1 MDDFVIYT
9 IIGLA
14 FGAIYAIASSGLVVT
29 YATSGIFNF
38 AHGAVGMFAAF
49 LYWQFRWGW
58 NWPAPIAIIL
68 VVVAICPVF
77 GILLERFV
85 IRGLR
90 NTMEIT
96 KIVVPIALLLLLT
109 GGASWIWGGTEPETM
124 KRFFGN
130 ARIQIGSDESGI
142 FISWH
147 HIIVM
152 IVAVALAALLF
163 VILHLTRMGVTM
175 RAVVDNPEL
184 TQLNGG
190 RPNRAS
196 AASWAIGASM
206 AGIAGVLIAS
216 LQNAAINSLALT
228 LLVVNAYAAA
238 IFGRLRSL
246 TLTFVG
252 SIVIGLAV
260 SYWNWISEVG
270 SKWRWLSG
278 FRVSIPVVLLFI
290 LLILLPQERL
300 RGAVVARV
308 KERFRMPTMSKSLIW
323 AGAIV
328 VFFLAAVPVI
338 QRAPVVLLSTGLALG
353 IISLSLVL
361 LTGYAGE
368 INLAPLTF
376 AGIGAIAAQQFDVG
390 NSARSGF
397 SIVGIIFLL
406 LVGAAVGW
414 VVGLLFRNV
423 YGRKAVA
430 ISTVVFAGLGA
441 VSAIWLEGE
450 SSGSYI
456 RESMSLTGILVVAA
470 VCALVGAIVALPALR
485 LRGLYLGLATF
496 AFAVFVTN
504 MVFKQRSAL
513 NLNIPWV
520 GDGEDFEINLFT
532 GGAVFIPRP
541 SWFGIDFGESS
552 KAYMV
557 LLAAVFAL
565 IGLGLVLLRRNAYG
579 RQLAAMK
586 DSPAACATLGLNIVR
601 LKLSVFALS
610 SAIAGV
616 GGMFYVA
623 IVGTANEDS
632 FVIFASLPIVLLL
645 VVAGIGYV
653 SGAFAGGI
661 LAGVFFVMISDVFG
675 KLSTDYSA
683 FEWLFNDVLKNF
695 FFFVGPAFAA
705 VTLASNPG
713 GFLNDM
719 FNNYRPLTTRK
730 GLPVLGAWG
739 AFQGAYYLVLVFDW
753 VGMWTFMLVS
763 LGVALVLPA
772 IAQAIKPE
780 LYVDEETLRKK
791 KEATQPELIGIDR
804 DFSREDI
811 VLIDAALQM
820 PTGLG
825 EDRASSGG
833 ASSGGTS

>member
-1 MDDFVIYT
+1 MDEFIVNT
-9 IIGLA
+9 VIGLA

-38 AHGAVGMFAAF
+38 AHGAVGMFAAY
-49 LYWQFRWGW
+49 LYWQFRWEW
-58 NWPAPIAIIL
+58 NWPAPVVIVL
-68 VVVAICPVF
+68 VIGVICPIF
-77 GILLERFV
+77 GILLERIV

-109 GGASWIWGGTEPETM
+109 GGAAWIWGGTEPETM

-130 ARIQIGSDESGI
+130 ARIQIGSDTSGI

-152 IVAVALAALLF
+152 IVAMVMAGLLY
-163 VILHLTRMGVTM
+163 VVLQKTRMGITM

-184 TQLNGG
+184 TQLTGG

-196 AASWAIGASM
+196 AVSWAIGSAL
-206 AGIAGVLIAS
+206 AGTAGVLIAS
-216 LQNAAINSLALT
+216 LLNANINAFALT
-228 LLVVNAYAAA
+228 LIVVNAYAAA

-308 KERFRMPTMSKSLIW
+308 KERFRMPSLSKSFIW
-323 AGAIV
+323 AGGIV
-328 VFFLAAVPVI
+328 LFFLAAVPVI
-338 QRAPVVLLSTGLALG
+338 QRAPATLFSTGLAIG
-353 IISLSLVL
+353 IIALSLVL

-376 AGIGAIAAQQFDVG
+376 AGIGAIVAQQFDVG
-390 NSARSGF
+390 ISPRSEF
-397 SIVGIIFLL
+397 SLVGIIFLV
-406 LVGAAVGW
+406 LVGAVVGW
-414 VVGLLFRNV
+414 SIGLLFRKS
-423 YGRKAVA
+423 YGRLAIW
-430 ISTVVFAGLGA
+430 ISTAVFAVLGL
-441 VSAIWLEGE
+441 VSALWLEGE
-450 SSGSYI
+450 SSGIAI
-456 RESMSLTGILVVAA
+456 RESMSITGILVVAS
-470 VCALVGAIVALPALR
+470 VCALVGAIIALPALR

-496 AFAVFVTN
+496 AFAVFVSN
-504 MVFKQRSAL
+504 MVFKQRSTL

-520 GDGEDFEINLFT
+520 GDGEDFGVNLFW
-532 GGAVFIPRP
+532 GGGVLVPRP
-541 SWFGIDFGESS
+541 SWLGIDFSNN
-552 KAYMV
+552 KVYMV
-557 LLAAVFAL
+557 LLAAVFAI
-565 IGLGLVLLRRNAYG
+565 IGLGLVFLRRSAFG

-601 LKLSVFALS
+601 LKLAVFALS

-616 GGMFYVA
+616 GGIFYVA
-623 IVGTANEDS
+623 IAGTANEDT
-632 FVIFASLPIVLLL
+632 FIIFASLPIVLLL

-661 LAGVFFVMISDVFG
+661 LAGVFFVMMSNVFG
-675 KLSTDYSA
+675 KLSDDYSA
-683 FEWLFNDVLKNF
+683 FEWLFNDVIKNF
-695 FFFVGPAFAA
+695 FLFVGPAFAA
-705 VTLASNPG
+705 VTLANTPG

-719 FNNYRPLTTRK
+719 FDNYRPLATRK
-730 GLPVLGAWG
+730 GLPVLAAWG
-739 AFQGAYYLVLVFDW
+739 VFQGLFYWSLNLQW
-753 VGMWTFMLVS
+753 VGMWTFMLIS
-763 LGVALVLPA
+763 LGVGLFLPV
-772 IAQAIKPE
+772 IAQAIKPG
-780 LYVDEETLRKK
+780 LYVDEETLKAR

-804 DFSREDI
+804 DFTREDI
-811 VLIDAALQM
+811 VSIDATLKLPA
-820 PTGLG
+820 GLD
-825 EDRASSGG
+825 EDRTP
-833 ASSGGTS
+833 SGGTS

>member
-1 MDDFVIYT
+1 MDEFIVNT
-9 IIGLA
+9 VIGLA

-38 AHGAVGMFAAF
+38 AHGAVGMFAAY
-49 LYWQFRWGW
+49 LYWQFRWEW
-58 NWPAPIAIIL
+58 NWPAPVVIVL
-68 VVVAICPVF
+68 VIGVICPIF
-77 GILLERFV
+77 GILLERIV

-109 GGASWIWGGTEPETM
+109 GGAAWIWGGTEPETM

-130 ARIQIGSDESGI
+130 ARIQIGSDTSGI

-152 IVAVALAALLF
+152 IVAMVMAGLLY
-163 VILHLTRMGVTM
+163 VVLQKTRMGITM

-184 TQLNGG
+184 TQLTGG

-196 AASWAIGASM
+196 AVSWAIGSAL
-206 AGIAGVLIAS
+206 AGTAGVLIAS
-216 LQNAAINSLALT
+216 LLNANINAFALT
-228 LLVVNAYAAA
+228 LIVVNAYAAA

-278 FRVSIPVVLLFI
+278 FRVSIPVVMLFI

-308 KERFRMPTMSKSLIW
+308 KERFRMPSLSKSFIW
-323 AGAIV
+323 AGGIV
-328 VFFLAAVPVI
+328 LFFLAAVPVI
-338 QRAPVVLLSTGLALG
+338 QRAPATLFSTGLAIG
-353 IISLSLVL
+353 IIALSLVL

-376 AGIGAIAAQQFDVG
+376 AGIGAIVAQQFDVG
-390 NSARSGF
+390 ISPRSEF
-397 SIVGIIFLL
+397 SLVGIIFLV
-406 LVGAAVGW
+406 LVGAVVGW
-414 VVGLLFRNV
+414 SIGLLFRKS
-423 YGRKAVA
+423 YGRLAIW
-430 ISTVVFAGLGA
+430 ISTAVFAVLGL
-441 VSAIWLEGE
+441 VSALWLEGE
-450 SSGSYI
+450 SSGIAI
-456 RESMSLTGILVVAA
+456 RESMSLTGILVVASA
-470 VCALVGAIVALPALR
+470 CALVGAIIALPALR

-496 AFAVFVTN
+496 AFAVFVSN
-504 MVFKQRSAL
+504 MVFKQRSTL

-520 GDGEDFEINLFT
+520 GDGEDFGVNLFW
-532 GGAVFIPRP
+532 GGGVVIPRP
-541 SWFGIDFGESS
+541 SWLGIDFSNN
-552 KAYMV
+552 KVYMV
-557 LLAAVFAL
+557 LLAAVFAI
-565 IGLGLVLLRRNAYG
+565 IGLGLVFLRRSAFG

-601 LKLSVFALS
+601 LKLAVFALS

-616 GGMFYVA
+616 GGVFYVGV
-623 IVGTANEDS
+623 VGTANEDT
-632 FVIFASLPIVLLL
+632 FIIFASLPIVLLL

-661 LAGVFFVMISDVFG
+661 LAGVFFVMMSNVFG
-675 KLSTDYSA
+675 KLSDDYSA
-683 FEWLFNDVLKNF
+683 FEWLFNDVIKNF
-695 FFFVGPAFAA
+695 FLFVGPAFAA
-705 VTLASNPG
+705 VTLANTPG

-719 FNNYRPLTTRK
+719 FDNYRPLTTRK
-730 GLPVLGAWG
+730 GLPVLAAWG
-739 AFQGAYYLVLVFDW
+739 VFQGLFYWSLNLQW
-753 VGMWTFMLVS
+753 VGMWTFMLIS
-763 LGVALVLPA
+763 LGVGLFLPV
-772 IAQAIKPE
+772 IAQAIKPG
-780 LYVDEETLRKK
+780 LYVDEETSKAQ

-804 DFSREDI
+804 DFTREDI
-811 VLIDAALQM
+811 VSIDAALKL
-820 PTGLG
+820 PAGLD
-825 EDRASSGG
+825 EDKTP
-833 ASSGGTS
+833 SGGTS

>member
-1 MDDFVIYT
+1 MDDFIINT

-68 VVVAICPVF
+68 VVVVICPVF
-77 GILLERFV
+77 GVLLERFV

-124 KRFFGN
+124 RRFWGN
-130 ARIQIGSDESGI
+130 ARIKIGDAAGAI

-152 IVAVALAALLF
+152 IVAVVLAALLF
-163 VILHLTRMGVTM
+163 VVLYVTRIGVTM

-196 AASWAIGASM
+196 AVSWAIGSSM

-216 LQNAAINSLALT
+216 LQNAAISNLALT

-252 SIVIGLAV
+252 SIVIGLTV
-260 SYWNWISEVG
+260 SYWNWVSDIG
-270 SKWRWLSG
+270 QKWRWLSG

-290 LLILLPQERL
+290 MLVLLPHERL

-308 KERFRMPTMSKSLIW
+308 KERFKVPTMSKSLIW

-338 QRAPVVLLSTGLALG
+338 QKAPVQLLSTGLALG

-376 AGIGAIAAQQFDVG
+376 AGIGAIVAQQFDVG
-390 NSARSGF
+390 ISARSGF
-397 SIVGIIFLL
+397 SLVGIIFLT
-406 LVGAAVGW
+406 LVGATIGW
-414 VVGLLFRNV
+414 VIGLLFRRT
-423 YGRKAVA
+423 YGGKAVA
-430 ISTVVFAGLGA
+430 VSTIIFAGLGA
-441 VSAIWLEGE
+441 VSAVWLEGE
-450 SSGSYI
+450 ASGTYI
-456 RESMSLTGILVVAA
+456 RERMSFTGILVVAV

-504 MVFKQRSAL
+504 MVFKQRSTL

-520 GDGEDFEINLFT
+520 GDGKDFGINLMT
-532 GGAVFIPRP
+532 GGGVFIPRP
-541 SWFGIDFGESS
+541 SWFGIDFKESS

-565 IGLGLVLLRRNAYG
+565 IGLGLVLLRRSAYG

-616 GGMFYVA
+616 GGVFYVG
-623 IVGTANEDS
+623 IVGAANEDS

-661 LAGVFFVMISDVFG
+661 LTGVFFVMMSDVFG
-675 KLSTDYSA
+675 KLSTDYSS
-683 FEWLFNDVLKNF
+683 FEWLFNDVIKNF

-705 VTLASNPG
+705 ITLASNPG

-719 FNNYRPLTTRK
+719 FDNYRPLTTRK
-730 GLPVLGAWG
+730 GLPMLGIWAI
-739 AFQGAYYLVLVFDW
+739 FQGLFYWSLSLQW
-753 VGMWTFMLVS
+753 VGMWTFMLIS
-763 LGVALVLPA
+763 LGVALALPA
-772 IAQAIKPE
+772 ITQALVPS
-780 LYVDEETLRKK
+780 LYVDGEVLRKQ

-804 DFSREDI
+804 DFTREDI
-811 VLIDAALQM
+811 VSIDAVLKLPA
-820 PTGLG
+820 GLD
-825 EDRASSGG
+825 EDKTP
-833 ASSGGTS
+833 SGGTS

>member
-1 MDDFVIYT
+1 MDEFIVNT

-68 VVVAICPVF
+68 VVVVICPVF

-124 KRFFGN
+124 RRFWGN
-130 ARIQIGSDESGI
+130 ARIKIGDSAGAI

-152 IVAVALAALLF
+152 IVAIALAALLF
-163 VILHLTRMGVTM
+163 VVLYVTRMGVTM

-196 AASWAIGASM
+196 AMSWAIGSSM

-216 LQNAAINSLALT
+216 LQNAAINSFALT

-260 SYWNWISEVG
+260 SYWNWISDVG
-270 SKWRWLSG
+270 QKWRWLSG
-278 FRVSIPVVLLFI
+278 FRVSIPVLLLFAMLVLL
-290 LLILLPQERL
+290 PHERL

-308 KERFRMPTMSKSLIW
+308 KERFRMPTLSKSFIW

-328 VFFLAAVPVI
+328 VFFLAAMPVI
-338 QRAPVVLLSTGLALG
+338 QRGPVLLLSTGLALG
-353 IISLSLVL
+353 VISLSLVL

-376 AGIGAIAAQQFDVG
+376 AGIGAIVAQQFDVG
-390 NSARSGF
+390 NSPRSEF
-397 SIVGIIFLL
+397 SLVGIIFLI
-406 LVGAAVGW
+406 LVGATIGW
-414 VVGLLFRNV
+414 VIGLLFRKA
-423 YGRKAVA
+423 YGRKAVT
-430 ISTVVFAGLGA
+430 ISTIVFAGLGA

-450 SSGSYI
+450 SSGAYI
-456 RESMSLTGILVVAA
+456 RESMSLTGILVVAV

-504 MVFKQRSAL
+504 MIFKQRSTL

-520 GDGEDFEINLFT
+520 GDGEDFGINLFT
-532 GGAVFIPRP
+532 GGGVFISRP
-541 SWFGIDFGESS
+541 SWLGIDFNDSS

-557 LLAAVFAL
+557 LLAAVFAI
-565 IGLGLVLLRRNAYG
+565 IGLGLVLLRRSAYG

-616 GGMFYVA
+616 GGVFYVA
-623 IVGTANEDS
+623 IVRTANEDS

-661 LAGVFFVMISDVFG
+661 LAGVFFVMMSDVFG
-675 KLSTDYSA
+675 KLSADYSS
-683 FEWLFNDVLKNF
+683 FEWLFNDVIKNF

-705 VTLASNPG
+705 LTLASNPG

-719 FNNYRPLTTRK
+719 FKNYRPLTTRK
-730 GLPVLGAWG
+730 GLPVLAAWG
-739 AFQGAYYLVLVFDW
+739 VFQGLFYWSLNLQW
-753 VGMWTFMLVS
+753 VGMWTFMLIS
-763 LGVALVLPA
+763 LGVALLLPA
-772 IAQAIKPE
+772 IAQVLVPS
-780 LYVDEETLRKK
+780 LYIDEATLKARR
-791 KEATQPELIGIDR
+791 EATQLELIGIDR
-804 DFSREDI
+804 DFTREDI
-811 VLIDAALQM
+811 MSIDAALKL
-820 PTGLG
+820 PAG
-825 EDRASSGG
+825 EVGEK
-833 ASSGGTS
+833 

>member
-58 NWPAPIAIIL
+58 NWPAPIAIVL
-68 VVVAICPVF
+68 VVVVICPVF

-109 GGASWIWGGTEPETM
+109 GGASWIWGGPEPETM
-124 KRFFGN
+124 RRFFGN
-130 ARIQIGSDESGI
+130 ARIQIGSDAGAI

-152 IVAVALAALLF
+152 IVAIVLAALLF
-163 VILHLTRMGVTM
+163 VVLYATRIGVTM

-196 AASWAIGASM
+196 AVSWAIGSSM

-216 LQNAAINSLALT
+216 LQNAAINSFALT

-246 TLTFVG
+246 TLTFAG

-260 SYWNWISEVG
+260 SYWNWVSDIG
-270 SKWRWLSG
+270 QRWRWLSG
-278 FRVSIPVVLLFI
+278 FRVSIPVLLLFI
-290 LLILLPQERL
+290 VLVVLPHERL
-300 RGAVVARV
+300 RGAVVSRV
-308 KERFRMPTMSKSLIW
+308 KERFKVPSLSKSLIW
-323 AGAIV
+323 AGAFV
-328 VFFLAAVPVI
+328 LFFLAAVPVI
-338 QRAPVVLLSTGLALG
+338 QNAPVSLLSTGLAFG

-361 LTGYAGE
+361 LTGYAGD

-376 AGIGAIAAQQFDVG
+376 AGIGAIVAQQFDVG
-390 NSARSGF
+390 NSARSEF
-397 SIVGIIFLL
+397 SIVGIIFLI

-414 VVGLLFRNV
+414 AVGLIFRKS

-430 ISTVVFAGLGA
+430 ISTVVFAVLGG

-450 SSGSYI
+450 SSGVYS
-456 RESMSLTGILVVAA
+456 RERMSLTGILVVAA

-504 MVFKQRSAL
+504 MVFKQRSTL

-520 GDGEDFEINLFT
+520 GDGEDFGINFFT

-541 SWFGIDFGESS
+541 SWLGIDFQENR

-557 LLAAVFAL
+557 LLAAVFAI
-565 IGLGLVLLRRNAYG
+565 IGLGLVLLRRSAYG

-616 GGMFYVA
+616 GGVFYVGIA
-623 IVGTANEDS
+623 GTANEDS
-632 FVIFASLPIVLLL
+632 FFIFASLPIVLLL

-661 LAGVFFVMISDVFG
+661 LAGVFFVMMSDVFA

-683 FEWLFNDVLKNF
+683 FEWLFNDVLNNF
-695 FFFVGPAFAA
+695 FFFVGTAFAA
-705 VTLASNPG
+705 LTLASSPG

-719 FNNYRPLTTRK
+719 FSSYRPLTTRK
-730 GLPVLGAWG
+730 GLPLLVAWG
-739 AFQGAYYLVLVFDW
+739 VFQGLFYWSLNLQW
-753 VGMWTFMLVS
+753 VGMWTFMLIS
-763 LGVALVLPA
+763 LGVALVLPV
-772 IAQAIKPE
+772 IAQILVPS
-780 LYVDEETLRKK
+780 LYVDEEVLRKR
-791 KEATQPELIGIDR
+791 KEATPAELVGIDR
-804 DFSREDI
+804 DFTQDDMAEMNEALD
-811 VLIDAALQM
+811 LPANLADA
-820 PTGLG
+820 
-825 EDRASSGG
+825 DRRPD
-833 ASSGGTS
+833 

>member
-1 MDDFVIYT
+1 MDEFIVNT
-9 IIGLA
+9 VIGLA

-38 AHGAVGMFAAF
+38 AHGAVGMFAAY
-49 LYWQFRWGW
+49 LYWQFRWEW
-58 NWPAPIAIIL
+58 NWPAPVVIVL
-68 VVVAICPVF
+68 VIGVICPIF
-77 GILLERFV
+77 GILLERIV

-109 GGASWIWGGTEPETM
+109 GGAAWIWGGTEPETM

-130 ARIQIGSDESGI
+130 ARIQIGSDTSGI

-152 IVAVALAALLF
+152 IVAMVMAGLLY
-163 VILHLTRMGVTM
+163 VVLQKTRMGITM

-184 TQLNGG
+184 TQLTGG

-196 AASWAIGASM
+196 AVSWAIGSAL
-206 AGIAGVLIAS
+206 AGTAGVLIAS
-216 LQNAAINSLALT
+216 LLNANINAFALT
-228 LLVVNAYAAA
+228 LIVVNAYAAA

-308 KERFRMPTMSKSLIW
+308 KERFRMPSLSKSFIW
-323 AGAIV
+323 AGGIV
-328 VFFLAAVPVI
+328 LFFLAAVPVI
-338 QRAPVVLLSTGLALG
+338 QRAPATLFSTGLAIG
-353 IISLSLVL
+353 IIALSLVL

-376 AGIGAIAAQQFDVG
+376 AGIGAIVAQQFDVG
-390 NSARSGF
+390 ISPRSEF
-397 SIVGIIFLL
+397 SLVGIIFLV
-406 LVGAAVGW
+406 LVGAVVGW
-414 VVGLLFRNV
+414 SIGLLFRKS
-423 YGRKAVA
+423 YGRLAIW
-430 ISTVVFAGLGA
+430 ISTAVFAVLGL
-441 VSAIWLEGE
+441 VSALWLEGE
-450 SSGSYI
+450 SSGIAI
-456 RESMSLTGILVVAA
+456 RESMSITGILVVAS
-470 VCALVGAIVALPALR
+470 VCALVGAIIALPALR

-496 AFAVFVTN
+496 AFAVFVSN
-504 MVFKQRSAL
+504 MVFKQRSTL

-520 GDGEDFEINLFT
+520 GDGEDFGVNLFW
-532 GGAVFIPRP
+532 GGGVLVPRP
-541 SWFGIDFGESS
+541 SWLGIDFSNN
-552 KAYMV
+552 KVYMV
-557 LLAAVFAL
+557 LLAAVFAI
-565 IGLGLVLLRRNAYG
+565 IGLGLVFLRRSAFG

-601 LKLSVFALS
+601 LKLAVFALS

-616 GGMFYVA
+616 GGIFYVA
-623 IVGTANEDS
+623 IAGTANEDT
-632 FVIFASLPIVLLL
+632 FIIFASLPIVLLL

-661 LAGVFFVMISDVFG
+661 LAGVFFVMMSNVFG
-675 KLSTDYSA
+675 KLSDDYSA
-683 FEWLFNDVLKNF
+683 FEWLFNDVIKNF
-695 FFFVGPAFAA
+695 FLFVGPAFAA
-705 VTLASNPG
+705 VTLANTPG

-719 FNNYRPLTTRK
+719 FDNYRPLATRK
-730 GLPVLGAWG
+730 GLPVLAAWG
-739 AFQGAYYLVLVFDW
+739 VFQGLFYWSLNLQW
-753 VGMWTFMLVS
+753 VGMWTFMLIS
-763 LGVALVLPA
+763 LGVGLFLPV
-772 IAQAIKPE
+772 IAQATKPG
-780 LYVDEETLRKK
+780 LYVDEETLKAR

-804 DFSREDI
+804 DFTREDI
-811 VLIDAALQM
+811 VSIDATLKLPA
-820 PTGLG
+820 GLD
-825 EDRASSGG
+825 EDRTP
-833 ASSGGTS
+833 SGGTS

>member
-1 MDDFVIYT
+1 MDEFIVNT
-9 IIGLA
+9 VIGLA

-38 AHGAVGMFAAF
+38 AHGAVGMFAAY
-49 LYWQFRWGW
+49 LYWQFRWEW
-58 NWPAPIAIIL
+58 NWPAPVVIVL
-68 VVVAICPVF
+68 VIGVICPIF
-77 GILLERFV
+77 GILLERIV

-109 GGASWIWGGTEPETM
+109 GGAAWIWGGTEPETM

-152 IVAVALAALLF
+152 IVAMAMAGLLY
-163 VILHLTRMGVTM
+163 VVLQKTRMGVTM

-184 TQLNGG
+184 TQLTGG

-196 AASWAIGASM
+196 AVSWAIGSAL
-206 AGIAGVLIAS
+206 AGTAGVLIAS
-216 LQNAAINSLALT
+216 LLNANINAFALT
-228 LLVVNAYAAA
+228 LIVVNAYAAA

-290 LLILLPQERL
+290 LLILLPHERL
-300 RGAVVARV
+300 RGAVVTRV
-308 KERFRMPTMSKSLIW
+308 KERFRMPSLSKSLIW
-323 AGAIV
+323 AGGIV
-328 VFFLAAVPVI
+328 LFFLAAVPVI
-338 QRAPVVLLSTGLALG
+338 QRAPATLFSTGLAIG
-353 IISLSLVL
+353 IIALSLVL

-390 NSARSGF
+390 ISPRSEF
-397 SIVGIIFLL
+397 SLAGIIFLV
-406 LVGAAVGW
+406 LVGAVVGW
-414 VVGLLFRNV
+414 SIGLLFRKS
-423 YGRKAVA
+423 YGRLAVGV
-430 ISTVVFAGLGA
+430 STAVFAGLGL
-441 VSAIWLEGE
+441 VSALWLEGE
-450 SSGSYI
+450 SSGIAI
-456 RESMSLTGILVVAA
+456 RESISLTGIFVVAS
-470 VCALVGAIVALPALR
+470 VCALVGAIIALPALR

-496 AFAVFVTN
+496 AFAVFVSN
-504 MVFKQRSAL
+504 MIFKQRSTL

-520 GDGEDFEINLFT
+520 GDGEDFGVNLFW
-532 GGAVFIPRP
+532 GGGVLIPRP
-541 SWFGIDFGESS
+541 SWLGIDFSNN

-557 LLAAVFAL
+557 LLAAVFAI
-565 IGLGLVLLRRNAYG
+565 IGLGLVFLRRSAFG

-586 DSPAACATLGLNIVR
+586 DSPAACATLGLDIVR
-601 LKLSVFALS
+601 LKLAVFALS

-616 GGMFYVA
+616 GGVFYVGVA
-623 IVGTANEDS
+623 GTANEDT
-632 FVIFASLPIVLLL
+632 FIIFASLPIVLLL

-661 LAGVFFVMISDVFG
+661 LAGVFFVMMSNVFG
-675 KLSTDYSA
+675 KLSEDYSS
-683 FEWLFNDVLKNF
+683 FEWLFNDVIKNF
-695 FFFVGPAFAA
+695 FLFVGPAFAA
-705 VTLASNPG
+705 VTLANTPG

-719 FNNYRPLTTRK
+719 FENYRPLATRK
-730 GLPVLGAWG
+730 GLPVLAAWG
-739 AFQGAYYLVLVFDW
+739 VFQGLFYWSLNLQW
-753 VGMWTFMLVS
+753 VGMWTFMLIS
-763 LGVALVLPA
+763 LGIGLFLPVIARAVKPVLYA
-772 IAQAIKPE
+772 
-780 LYVDEETLRKK
+780 DEEVLRKQ
-791 KEATQPELIGIDR
+791 KEAIPAELVGIDR
-804 DFSREDI
+804 DFTSEE
-811 VLIDAALQM
+811 VAEMNTALDLPAKLQ
-820 PTGLG
+820 
-825 EDRASSGG
+825 EADRAIADRG
-833 ASSGGTS
+833 AE

>member
-1 MDDFVIYT
+1 MDEFIVNT
-9 IIGLA
+9 VIGLA

-38 AHGAVGMFAAF
+38 AHGAVGMFAAY
-49 LYWQFRWGW
+49 LYWQFRWEW
-58 NWPAPIAIIL
+58 NWPAPVVIVL
-68 VVVAICPVF
+68 VIGVICPIF
-77 GILLERFV
+77 GILLERIV

-109 GGASWIWGGTEPETM
+109 GGAAWIWGGTEPETM

-152 IVAVALAALLF
+152 IVAMVMAGLLYA
-163 VILHLTRMGVTM
+163 VLQKTRMGITM

-184 TQLNGG
+184 TQLTGG

-196 AASWAIGASM
+196 AVSWAIGSAL
-206 AGIAGVLIAS
+206 AGTAGVLIAS
-216 LQNAAINSLALT
+216 LLNANINAFALT
-228 LLVVNAYAAA
+228 LIVVNAYAAA

-278 FRVSIPVVLLFI
+278 FRISIPVVLLFI

-308 KERFRMPTMSKSLIW
+308 KERFRMPSLSKSFIW
-323 AGAIV
+323 AGGIV
-328 VFFLAAVPVI
+328 LFFLAAVPVI
-338 QRAPVVLLSTGLALG
+338 QRAPATLFSTGLAIG
-353 IISLSLVL
+353 IIALSLVL

-376 AGIGAIAAQQFDVG
+376 AGIGAIVAQQFDVG
-390 NSARSGF
+390 ISPRSEF
-397 SIVGIIFLL
+397 SLVGIILL
-406 LVGAAVGW
+406 VLVGAVVGW
-414 VVGLLFRNV
+414 SIGLLFRKS
-423 YGRKAVA
+423 YGRLAMW
-430 ISTVVFAGLGA
+430 ISTAVFAVLGL
-441 VSAIWLEGE
+441 VSALWLEGE
-450 SSGSYI
+450 SSGIDI
-456 RESMSLTGILVVAA
+456 RESMSLTGILVVAS
-470 VCALVGAIVALPALR
+470 VCALVGAIIALPALR

-496 AFAVFVTN
+496 AFAVFVSN
-504 MVFKQRSAL
+504 MIFKQRSTL

-520 GDGEDFEINLFT
+520 GDGEDFEVNLFW
-532 GGAVFIPRP
+532 GGGVLVPRP
-541 SWFGIDFGESS
+541 SWLGIDFSNN
-552 KAYMV
+552 KVYMV
-557 LLAAVFAL
+557 LLAAVFAI
-565 IGLGLVLLRRNAYG
+565 IGLGLVFLRRSAFG

-601 LKLSVFALS
+601 LKLAVFALS

-616 GGMFYVA
+616 GGIFYVA
-623 IVGTANEDS
+623 IAGTANEDT
-632 FVIFASLPIVLLL
+632 FIIFASLPIVLLL

-661 LAGVFFVMISDVFG
+661 LAGVFFVMMSNVFG
-675 KLSTDYSA
+675 KLSEDYSS
-683 FEWLFNDVLKNF
+683 FEWLFNDVIKNF
-695 FFFVGPAFAA
+695 FLFVGPAFAA
-705 VTLASNPG
+705 VTLANNPG

-719 FNNYRPLTTRK
+719 FDNYRPLATRK
-730 GLPVLGAWG
+730 GLPVLAAWG
-739 AFQGAYYLVLVFDW
+739 VFQGLFYWSLNLQW
-753 VGMWTFMLVS
+753 VGMWTFMLIS
-763 LGVALVLPA
+763 LGVALLLPV
-772 IAQAIKPE
+772 IAQAVKPG
-780 LYVDEETLRKK
+780 LYVDEEVLRKQR
-791 KEATQPELIGIDR
+791 EATKPELIGIDR
-804 DFSREDI
+804 DFTREDI
-811 VLIDAALQM
+811 VSIDAALKL
-820 PTGLG
+820 PAGLDG
-825 EDRASSGG
+825 DRAP
-833 ASSGGTS
+833 SGGTS

>member
-1 MDDFVIYT
+1 MDEFVVNT
-9 IIGLA
+9 VIGLA

-38 AHGAVGMFAAF
+38 AHGAVGMFAAY
-49 LYWQFRWGW
+49 LYWQFRWEW
-58 NWPAPIAIIL
+58 NWPAPVVIVL
-68 VVVAICPVF
+68 VIGVICPIF
-77 GILLERFV
+77 GILLERIV

-109 GGASWIWGGTEPETM
+109 GGAAWIWGGTEPETM

-152 IVAVALAALLF
+152 IVAMVMAGLLY
-163 VILHLTRMGVTM
+163 VVLQKTRMGVTM

-184 TQLNGG
+184 TQLTGG

-196 AASWAIGASM
+196 AVSWAIGSAL
-206 AGIAGVLIAS
+206 AGTAGVLISS
-216 LQNAAINSLALT
+216 LLNANINALALT
-228 LLVVNAYAAA
+228 LIVVNAYAAA

-246 TLTFVG
+246 TLTFLG

-278 FRVSIPVVLLFI
+278 FRVSIPVVLLFV

-308 KERFRMPTMSKSLIW
+308 KERFRMPSLSKSFIW

-328 VFFLAAVPVI
+328 LFFLAAVPVI
-338 QRAPVVLLSTGLALG
+338 QRAPATLFSTGLAIG
-353 IISLSLVL
+353 IIALSLVL

-390 NSARSGF
+390 ISPRSEF
-397 SIVGIIFLL
+397 SLVGIIFLV
-406 LVGAAVGW
+406 LVGAVVGW
-414 VVGLLFRNV
+414 SIGLLFRKS
-423 YGRKAVA
+423 YGRLVIWICTA
-430 ISTVVFAGLGA
+430 VFAALGL
-441 VSAIWLEGE
+441 VSALWLEGE
-450 SSGSYI
+450 SSGIAI

-470 VCALVGAIVALPALR
+470 VCALVGALVALPALR

-496 AFAVFVTN
+496 AFAVFVSN
-504 MVFKQRSAL
+504 MVFKQRSTL

-520 GDGEDFEINLFT
+520 GDGEDFGVNLFW
-532 GGAVFIPRP
+532 GGGVVIPRP
-541 SWFGIDFGESS
+541 SWLGIDFSNN
-552 KAYMV
+552 KVYMV
-557 LLAAVFAL
+557 LLAAVFAI
-565 IGLGLVLLRRNAYG
+565 IGLGLVLLRRSAFG

-601 LKLSVFALS
+601 LKLAVFALS

-616 GGMFYVA
+616 GGVFYVGV
-623 IVGTANEDS
+623 VGTANEDT
-632 FVIFASLPIVLLL
+632 FIIFASLPIVLLL

-661 LAGVFFVMISDVFG
+661 LAGVFFVMMSNVFG
-675 KLSTDYSA
+675 KLSEDYSS
-683 FEWLFNDVLKNF
+683 FEWLFNDVIKNF
-695 FFFVGPAFAA
+695 FLFVGPAFAA
-705 VTLASNPG
+705 VTLANTPG

-719 FNNYRPLTTRK
+719 FDNYRPLATRK
-730 GLPVLGAWG
+730 GLPLLGVW
-739 AFQGAYYLVLVFDW
+739 FVWQGSFYWFLNLQW
-753 VGMWTFMLVS
+753 IGMWTFMLIS
-763 LGVALVLPA
+763 LGVALLLPVIAKA
-772 IAQAIKPE
+772 IVPS
-780 LYVDEETLRKK
+780 LYVDEETLQKRKT
-791 KEATQPELIGIDR
+791 ATPPELVGLDG
-804 DFSREDI
+804 DFSTEDATEMNTALHMPAE
-811 VLIDAALQM
+811 VVDA
-820 PTGLG
+820 
-825 EDRASSGG
+825 DRAIG
-833 ASSGGTS
+833 ADRGAE

>member
-1 MDDFVIYT
+1 MDDFVINT

-49 LYWQFRWGW
+49 LYWQFRWSW

-68 VVVAICPVF
+68 VVVVICPVF
-77 GILLERFV
+77 GVLLERFV

-124 KRFFGN
+124 RRFWGN
-130 ARIQIGSDESGI
+130 ARIKIGDAAGAI

-152 IVAVALAALLF
+152 IVAVVLAVLLF
-163 VILHLTRMGVTM
+163 VVLYVTRIGVTM

-196 AASWAIGASM
+196 AMSWAIGSSM

-216 LQNAAINSLALT
+216 LQNAAINNLALT

-260 SYWNWISEVG
+260 SYWNWVSDIG
-270 SKWRWLSG
+270 QQWKWLSG
-278 FRVSIPVVLLFI
+278 LRVSIPVVLLFI
-290 LLILLPQERL
+290 MLVLLPHERL

-308 KERFRMPTMSKSLIW
+308 KERFKVPTMSKSIIW

-338 QRAPVVLLSTGLALG
+338 QKAPVQLLSTGLALG

-376 AGIGAIAAQQFDVG
+376 AGIGAIVAQQFDVG
-390 NSARSGF
+390 ISARSGF
-397 SIVGIIFLL
+397 SLVGIIFLT
-406 LVGAAVGW
+406 LVGATIGW
-414 VVGLLFRNV
+414 VIGLLFRRT
-423 YGRKAVA
+423 YGGKAVA
-430 ISTVVFAGLGA
+430 VSTIIFAGLGA
-441 VSAIWLEGE
+441 VSAVWLEGDA
-450 SSGSYI
+450 SGTYI
-456 RESMSLTGILVVAA
+456 RERMSFTGILVVAV

-504 MVFKQRSAL
+504 MVFKQRSTL

-520 GDGEDFEINLFT
+520 GDGEDFGINLLT
-532 GGAVFIPRP
+532 GGGVFIPRP
-541 SWFGIDFGESS
+541 SWFGIDFKESS

-565 IGLGLVLLRRNAYG
+565 IGLGLVLLRRSAYG

-616 GGMFYVA
+616 GGVFYVG

-661 LAGVFFVMISDVFG
+661 LTGVFFVMMSDVFG
-675 KLSTDYSA
+675 KLSTDYSS
-683 FEWLFNDVLKNF
+683 FEWLFNDVIKNF

-705 VTLASNPG
+705 ITLASNPG

-719 FNNYRPLTTRK
+719 FDNYRPLTTRK
-730 GLPVLGAWG
+730 GLPILGVWAI
-739 AFQGAYYLVLVFDW
+739 FQGLFYWSLNIEW
-753 VGMWTFMLVS
+753 VGMWTFMLIS
-763 LGVALVLPA
+763 LGVVLALPA
-772 IAQAIKPE
+772 IAQALSPS
-780 LYVDEETLRKK
+780 LYVDEEVLRKQ
-791 KEATQPELIGIDR
+791 KEATKPELIGIDR
-804 DFSREDI
+804 DFTREDI
-811 VLIDAALQM
+811 VSIDAALKL
-820 PTGLG
+820 PAGLD
-825 EDRASSGG
+825 EDRAP
-833 ASSGGTS
+833 SGGTS

>member
-1 MDDFVIYT
+1 MDDFIINT

-68 VVVAICPVF
+68 VVVVICPVF

-124 KRFFGN
+124 RRFWGN
-130 ARIQIGSDESGI
+130 ARIRIGDEAGAI

-152 IVAVALAALLF
+152 IVAIVLAALLF
-163 VILHLTRMGVTM
+163 VVLYVTRIGVTM

-196 AASWAIGASM
+196 AVSWAIGSSM

-216 LQNAAINSLALT
+216 LQNSAISNLALT

-260 SYWNWISEVG
+260 SYWNWVSDIG
-270 SKWRWLSG
+270 QKWRWLSG

-290 LLILLPQERL
+290 MLVLLPHERL

-308 KERFRMPTMSKSLIW
+308 KERFKVPTMSRSLIW

-338 QRAPVVLLSTGLALG
+338 QKAPVVLLSTGLALG

-376 AGIGAIAAQQFDVG
+376 AGIGAVVAQQFDVG
-390 NSARSGF
+390 ISARSGF
-397 SIVGIIFLL
+397 SLVGIIFLT
-406 LVGAAVGW
+406 LVGATIGW
-414 VVGLLFRNV
+414 VIGLLFRRT

-430 ISTVVFAGLGA
+430 VSTIIFAGLGA
-441 VSAIWLEGE
+441 VSAVWLEGE
-450 SSGSYI
+450 ASGTYI
-456 RESMSLTGILVVAA
+456 RERMSLTGILVVAV

-504 MVFKQRSAL
+504 MVFKQRSTL

-520 GDGEDFEINLFT
+520 GDGEDFGINLLT
-532 GGAVFIPRP
+532 GGGVFIPRP
-541 SWFGIDFGESS
+541 SWFGIDFKESS

-565 IGLGLVLLRRNAYG
+565 IGLGLVLLRRSAYG

-616 GGMFYVA
+616 GGVFYVG

-661 LAGVFFVMISDVFG
+661 LTGVFFVMMSDVFG
-675 KLSTDYSA
+675 KLSTDYSS
-683 FEWLFNDVLKNF
+683 FEWLFNDVIKNF

-705 VTLASNPG
+705 ITLASNPG

-719 FNNYRPLTTRK
+719 FDNYRPLTTRK
-730 GLPVLGAWG
+730 GLPMLGVWTI
-739 AFQGAYYLVLVFDW
+739 FQGLFYWSLSLQW
-753 VGMWTFMLVS
+753 VGMWTFMLIS
-763 LGVALVLPA
+763 LGVVLALPA
-772 IAQAIKPE
+772 IAQALVPS
-780 LYVDEETLRKK
+780 LYVDEEVLRKQ
-791 KEATQPELIGIDR
+791 KEATQLELIGIDR
-804 DFSREDI
+804 DFTREDI
-811 VLIDAALQM
+811 ASIDSALKL
-820 PTGLG
+820 PAGLD
-825 EDRASSGG
+825 EDRTP
-833 ASSGGTS
+833 SGGTS

>member
-14 FGAIYAIASSGLVVT
+14 FGAIYAIASTGLVVT

-49 LYWQFRWGW
+49 LYWQFRWNW
-58 NWPAPIAIIL
+58 NWPAPIAIVL
-68 VVVAICPVF
+68 VVVVICPVF

-124 KRFFGN
+124 RRFWGN
-130 ARIQIGSDESGI
+130 ARIKIGDAAGAI

-152 IVAVALAALLF
+152 IVAIVLAALLF
-163 VILHLTRMGVTM
+163 VVLYVTRIGVTM

-216 LQNAAINSLALT
+216 LQNAAINSFALT

-246 TLTFVG
+246 TLTFAG

-260 SYWNWISEVG
+260 SYWNWISDIG
-270 SKWRWLSG
+270 QKWRWLSG
-278 FRVSIPVVLLFI
+278 FRVSIPVLLLFI
-290 LLILLPQERL
+290 VLVVLPHERL

-308 KERFRMPTMSKSLIW
+308 KERFRLPAMSKSLIW

-338 QRAPVVLLSTGLALG
+338 QRAPVVLLSTGLAFG

-376 AGIGAIAAQQFDVG
+376 AGIGAIVAQQFDVG

-406 LVGAAVGW
+406 LVGATVGW
-414 VVGLLFRNV
+414 VVGLLFRKA
-423 YGRKAVA
+423 YGRKAVT
-430 ISTVVFAGLGA
+430 ISTVVFAGLGL

-513 NLNIPWV
+513 NLNIPWI

-532 GGAVFIPRP
+532 GGGVFVSRP
-541 SWFGIDFGESS
+541 SWLGIDFRESG

-557 LLAAVFAL
+557 LLAVVFAI
-565 IGLGLVLLRRNAYG
+565 IGLGLVVLRRSAYG

-705 VTLASNPG
+705 LTLASNPG

-719 FNNYRPLTTRK
+719 FNNYRPIATRK
-730 GLPVLGAWG
+730 GYPVLVAWVV
-739 AFQGAYYLVLVFDW
+739 FQGLFYLSLNLQW
-753 VGMWTFMLVS
+753 VGMWTFMLIS
-763 LGVALVLPA
+763 LGVALALPA
-772 IAQAIKPE
+772 IAQVLIPS
-780 LYVDEETLRKK
+780 LYLDEETLKAR

-804 DFSREDI
+804 DFAREDI
-811 VLIDAALQM
+811 ASINAALSL
-820 PTGLG
+820 PADL
-825 EDRASSGG
+825 EEAEEK
-833 ASSGGTS
+833 TS